1 MRGPDCLPLA
11 LLSTPTTVFLVCGCR
26 GCHRHDHHQLCRP
39 SSLPSLTRSK
49 SLAQCST
56 MNAWQSARSRLLLIF
71 IHGYLFVSIV
81 VLKHMFEFNSI
92 LMVRIYIYHDFKSNL
107 VEFEL
112 KNAKLFVKCFHD
124 RQRVKCY
131 VSLKHVC

>member
-26 GCHRHDHHQLCRP
+26 GCHRRHRHDHHQLCRP

-49 SLAQCST
+49 FLAQCSKT
-56 MNAWQSARSRLLLIF
+56 TAWQSARSRLLLMF

-81 VLKHMFEFNSI
+81 VLKQMFEFNSI
-92 LMVRIYIYHDFKSNL
+92 LMVRIYIYHDFVSNL

-112 KNAKLFVKCFHD
+112 KNAQLLLSVFMIVNEESE
-124 RQRVKCY
+124 V
-131 VSLKHVC
+131 